1 MGDYKVGQS
10 KKVREI
16 KELIEREGITQDI
29 LKYLFSYDPDT
40 GIVTRRV
47 FVNSRAKVGDVVGYL
62 DPSGYLRVRIGSKNY
77 RLHRI
82 IWMILYGYF
91 PEHQVDHKNKN
102 KLDNSKNNLREVS
115 PQCNMRNCSTY
126 RTNTTGV
133 KGITYNPC
141 RRKFIARIMSEG
153 ETKPLGYFKDFTE
166 AVCHRYAAEQ
176 CLSWND
182 CDANSSAYQ
191 YLKQQGIIK

>member
-62 DPSGYLRVRIGSKNY
+62 DSSGYLRVRIGSKNY
-77 RLHRI
+77 MLHRI

-91 PEHQVDHKNKN
+91 PEHQVDHENRDRR
-102 KLDNSKNNLREVS
+102 DNRPCNLREVS
-115 PQCNMRNCSTY
+115 QSCNMRNCSTY
-126 RTNTTGV
+126 KTNTTGV
-133 KGITYNPC
+133 KGVCWI
-141 RRKFIARIMSEG
+141 RGGKVLQVSIAVYGSVKHIGTFR
-153 ETKPLGYFKDFTE
+153 DFTE

>member
-1 MGDYKVGQS
+1 MSDYKVGQS

-62 DPSGYLRVRIGSKNY
+62 DSSGYLRVRIGSKNY
-77 RLHRI
+77 MLHRI

-91 PEHQVDHKNKN
+91 PEHQVDHENKN

-115 PQCNMRNCSTY
+115 PQCNMRNCPVYKRNKSGV
-126 RTNTTGV
+126 TGV
-133 KGITYNPC
+133 CWIRGGKVLQVS
-141 RRKFIARIMSEG
+141 IAVYGSVKHIGTFR
-153 ETKPLGYFKDFTE
+153 DFTE

-176 CLSWND
+176 YLSWND